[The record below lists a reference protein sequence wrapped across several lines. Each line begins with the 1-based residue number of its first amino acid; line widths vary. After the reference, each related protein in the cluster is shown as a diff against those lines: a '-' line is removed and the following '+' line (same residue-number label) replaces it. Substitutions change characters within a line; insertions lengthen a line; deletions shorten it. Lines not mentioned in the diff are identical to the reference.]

1 MNLTKI
7 VISISLIITLA
18 VPAMASADW
27 VEEFLKRYDPSGSRA
42 TVASTIPTGGG
53 QVLRTGEM
61 PVTLSDVINLMI
73 DNNLD
78 IRSNRFSP
86 RSSYW
91 QSLVFYRSLQPSLR
105 FNFNR
110 NQNTTMS
117 TNQINGTIPDVSQLR
132 TNYLVSFTQSLATG
146 TSVALDA
153 SLNRTSST
161 SNFNLFNPSYNTQ
174 LTYTIGQHLLRD
186 RGRLP
191 NT

>member
-7 VISISLIITLA
+7 AISISLVITLA

-27 VEEFLKRYDPSGSRA
+27 VEEFLKRYDPSASRS

-91 QSLVFYRSLQPSLR
+91 QSLVFYRALQPSIR
-105 FNFNR
+105 FTGNINR
-110 NQNTTMS
+110 N
-117 TNQINGTIPDVSQLR
+117 TNLSNSQLNGTIPVNSQLR
-132 TNYLVSFTQSLATG
+132 GNYGVSFS
-146 TSVALDA
+146 
-153 SLNRTSST
+153 
-161 SNFNLFNPSYNTQ
+161 Q
-174 LTYTIGQHLLRD
+174 LL
-186 RGRLP
+186 
-191 NT
+191 